1 MFSKVISTT
10 LTISAIA
17 LSTTALAT
25 TESYSQQPSES
36 KMTFVC
42 ASQTEPPTMYGHTP
56 GKVNLTP
63 LISWYQDYLLPNQ
76 SAAEVCQ
83 QVAAKLQS
91 QYQQGQKKFF
101 TTEQRENQTVVCL
114 VSQENQTC
122 SSNNSEEL
130 FSVNPNYDA
139 TCVLDN
145 RQPLECMAIGRTR
158 GVSSIPDSPYMPTW
172 WPWW

>member
-10 LTISAIA
+10 FTISAIA
-17 LSTTALAT
+17 LSTTALAA
-25 TESYSQQPSES
+25 TESYSQQSS
-36 KMTFVC
+36 KPEMTFVC
-42 ASQTEPPTMYGHTP
+42 ASQTEPSTMYAYTP

-91 QYQQGQKKFF
+91 QYQKGQKKFF
-101 TTEQRENQTVVCL
+101 ATEQRENQTVVCL
-114 VSQENQTC
+114 VSQQNQTC
-122 SSNNSEEL
+122 NSDNSEEL

-145 RQPLECMAIGRTR
+145 RKPLECMAISRTR
-158 GVSSIPDSPYMPTW
+158 GVSSIPDSPYMPSW

>member
-1 MFSKVISTT
+1 MFPKVISTT

-25 TESYSQQPSES
+25 TESYSQQNSES
-36 KMTFVC
+36 EMMFVC
-42 ASQTEPPTMYGHTP
+42 ASQTEPPTMYAHTP

-63 LISWYQDYLLPNQ
+63 LISWHQDYLLPNQ

-101 TTEQRENQTVVCL
+101 TTEQRENRTVVCL
-114 VSQENQTC
+114 VSQQNQTC
-122 SSNNSEEL
+122 SSSNSEEL

-158 GVSSIPDSPYMPTW
+158 GLSSIPDSPYTPTW
-172 WPWW
+172 WPFW

>member
-10 LTISAIA
+10 FTISAIA

-25 TESYSQQPSES
+25 TESYSQQSLESE
-36 KMTFVC
+36 MTFVC
-42 ASQTEPPTMYGHTP
+42 ASQTEPPTMYSYTP

-114 VSQENQTC
+114 VSQKNQTC
-122 SSNNSEEL
+122 SSDNSEEL

-158 GVSSIPDSPYMPTW
+158 GVSSIPDSPYMPSW